1 MLSNILKNESLM
13 PDVIVGIGMILIF
26 VATVIMFLTGII

>member
-1 MLSNILKNESLM
+1 MNESLT

-26 VATVIMFLTGII
+26 VATVIMLLTGLIQ